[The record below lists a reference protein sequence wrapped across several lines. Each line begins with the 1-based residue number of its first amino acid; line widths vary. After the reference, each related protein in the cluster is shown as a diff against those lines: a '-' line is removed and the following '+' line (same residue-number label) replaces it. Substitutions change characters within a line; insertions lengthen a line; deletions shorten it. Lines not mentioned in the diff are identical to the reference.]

1 MLSKFTL
8 SHLRFTFEP
17 LETIRIPR
25 MNKGITLR
33 GAFGTAFR
41 QIVCHDLRAD
51 CAACTLH
58 PSCPY
63 GTFFAARVPADSDRL
78 RLNRDI
84 PRPFVIKPPLDGKEQ
99 YCPGDRIVF
108 DLVLVGRAIDFLP
121 YLLVSFKELGQ
132 RGIGTGRGR
141 FCIRVVESLDASG
154 GTERIW
160 DEESNLV
167 HAPQK
172 RVIPAEI
179 QRNHPGRSNSLR
191 LHFLTPV
198 LLKDRDQWVKP
209 FFGPLMRRLRDRI
222 HSLSYFY
229 CGETLEMDFN
239 VFGESADKILSKPG
253 KMEWVEETRYA
264 KRRQIEHPL
273 MGYRGVME
281 YEGDLT
287 PFWEFLLLGEY
298 VHVGKA
304 VAFGQ
309 GWYKIERTSE
319 QSMERAAT
327 GGDL

>member
-1 MLSKFTL
+1 ML
-8 SHLRFTFEP
+8 SHLRFTLEP
-17 LETIRIPR
+17 LETIRLQR

-33 GAFGTAFR
+33 GAFGSAFR
-41 QIVCHDLRAD
+41 QIVCHDLKAD
-51 CAACTLH
+51 CSACMLH

-63 GTFFAARVPADSDRL
+63 GIFFAPRVPPDSDRL

-84 PRPFVIKPPLDGKEQ
+84 PRPFVIKPPLDEKEQ
-99 YCPGDRIVF
+99 YRPGDRIVF
-108 DLVLVGRAIDFLP
+108 DLVLAGRAIDFLP

-141 FCIRVVESLDASG
+141 FRIREVESLDGSG
-154 GTERIW
+154 GTERVW

-167 HAPQK
+167 QAPQR
-172 RVIPAEI
+172 RVMLGEI
-179 QRNHPGRSNSLR
+179 HKNLSETSNYLR

-198 LLKDRDQWVKP
+198 LLKDKDQWVKP

-222 HSLSYFY
+222 HALSYFY
-229 CGETLEMDFN
+229 CGVTLEMDFN
-239 VFGESADKILSKPG
+239 GFGESADKILSKPG

-264 KRRQIEHPL
+264 KHRQIEHPL

-287 PFWEFLLLGEY
+287 PFWPFLLLGEY

-309 GWYKIERTSE
+309 GWYRIECTSE
-319 QSMERAAT
+319 QITESPAT